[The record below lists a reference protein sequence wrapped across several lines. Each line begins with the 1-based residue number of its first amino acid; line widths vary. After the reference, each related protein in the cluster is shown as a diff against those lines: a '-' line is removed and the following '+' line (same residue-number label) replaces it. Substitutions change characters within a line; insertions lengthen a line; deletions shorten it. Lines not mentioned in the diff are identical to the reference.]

1 MKVFKHI
8 MKKALFIIIGY
19 VLQVFIDTGLEYVYK
34 KMPAIFSIS
43 MHCLIK
49 CGD

>member
-1 MKVFKHI
+1 

-19 VLQVFIDTGLEYVYK
+19 VLQVFIYTCLEYVYK

-43 MHCLIK
+43 MHCPIK